1 MRISDWSSDVCSS
14 DLDLMVTRRSD
25 GIYIVVNGATKYD
38 DIAYLREHLP
48 DEITINH
55 MDEQAL
61 LALQGPKAIQ
71 ALSRLVAGVDDLVF
85 MQAGSFC
92 WRDHDLWI
100 SRSGYTGEDGFE
112 ISLPADAITRSE
124 RRVGKECVSTCRYRW
139 SPDP

>member
-1 MRISDWSSDVCSS
+1 MYCCCLLFFCKQKTAYVMRISYWSSDVCSS
-14 DLDLMVTRRSD
+14 DL
-25 GIYIVVNGATKYD
+25 
-38 DIAYLREHLP
+38 YLREHLP

-85 MQAGSFC
+85 MQAGSFR

-112 ISLPADAITRSE
+112 ISLPAEAITAFADELCALEEVKPIGLGARDSL
-124 RRVGKECVSTCRYRW
+124 RL
-139 SPDP
+139 

>member
-1 MRISDWSSDVCSS
+1 
-14 DLDLMVTRRSD
+14 MVTRRSD
-25 GIYIVVNGATKYD
+25 GIDIVVNGATKYD

-85 MQAGSFC
+85 MQAGSFR

-112 ISLPADAITRSE
+112 ISLPAERSDE
-124 RRVGKECVSTCRYRW
+124 HTSEHQSLMRNSYAVFCLKKTKT
-139 SPDP
+139 